1 MLGRYTPRMAERPP
15 DKPEYKVYRS
25 RRGLLDRL
33 SGPRD
38 QVAQLREAAR
48 RRAQRERKDDDR
60 EPRER
65 RGPPRPLWR
74 RILKWVAIAVGAW
87 LLLSFVLFMVSAQIT
102 DGVSEE
108 TEDALSSGG
117 SLLTG
122 STILV
127 LGSDERPEDTLEP
140 GVAGLPARADSIL
153 LIHVGLGS
161 VRKLSV
167 LRDTPVD
174 IPGHG
179 AQKINAAYAF
189 GGAPL
194 MIKTVEAYLG
204 NGLEINHIIEV
215 SFEDFPEFIDALGG
229 IDVKLDEAASART
242 RSAAAACGCRRA
254 STTWTARTRSR
265 SRACARTSATPQRT
279 TATRAARQQQV
290 MSAIRSQIL
299 SPSTFFRL
307 PLVSWEAPQTIR
319 SDLKGPG
326 LLALFTDL
334 ADRRLR
340 QDERARVPPVLRGGE
355 GGGRGRPSRLTP
367 SSSRT
372 SSRTSSLD
380 ARTRSSSCLGASSP
394 PASSPSCR
402 SRCCRSPS
410 P

>member
-1 MLGRYTPRMAERPP
+1 MTGRYTPRMAERPP

-25 RRGLLDRL
+25 RRGFFDRL
-33 SGPRD
+33 KGPSD

-48 RRAQRERKDDDR
+48 RRVRRERDDEQ
-60 EPRER
+60 EPVEPK
-65 RGPPRPLWR
+65 GPARPLWR

-102 DGVSEE
+102 DGVSDE
-108 TEDALSSGG
+108 TEEALSSGG

-127 LGSDERPEDTLEP
+127 LGSDQRPEDTLEP

-153 LIHVGLGS
+153 LMHVGLGS

-179 AQKINAAYAF
+179 LQKINAAYAF

-215 SFEDFPEFIDALGG
+215 SFEDFPDFIDALGG
-229 IDVKLDEAASART
+229 IDVKLDDCIQSNSFGGRRVRLSKGEHHLDGKDALAFARV
-242 RSAAAACGCRRA
+242 RENECDVSEDDRD
-254 STTWTARTRSR
+254 
-265 SRACARTSATPQRT
+265 
-279 TATRAARQQQV
+279 RAARQQQV
-290 MSAIRSQIL
+290 LSAIRDQIL

-307 PLVSWEAPQTIR
+307 PLVSWEAPQTLR
-319 SDLKGPG
+319 TDLKGPG

-334 ADRRLR
+334 MTGGPGKTNVLECLPCTES
-340 QDERARVPPVLRGGE
+340 ERAEAVDDLVG
-355 GGGRGRPSRLTP
+355 
-367 SSSRT
+367 
-372 SSRTSSLD
+372 
-380 ARTRSSSCLGASSP
+380 
-394 PASSPSCR
+394 
-402 SRCCRSPS
+402 
-410 P
+410 

>member
-1 MLGRYTPRMAERPP
+1 MAERPP

-33 SGPRD
+33 AGPRD

-48 RRAQRERKDDDR
+48 RRAQRERPDEEER
-60 EPRER
+60 EPRE
-65 RGPPRPLWR
+65 PSQPIWR

-87 LLLSFVLFMVSAQIT
+87 LLLSFVLFMISAQIT
-102 DGVSEE
+102 DGVSDE
-108 TEDALSSGG
+108 TEEALSSGG

-127 LGSDERPEDTLEP
+127 LGSDERPEGTLEP
-140 GVAGLPARADSIL
+140 GVAGIPARADSIL
-153 LIHVGLGS
+153 LMHVGFGS

-167 LRDTPVD
+167 LRDTPVE

-215 SFEDFPEFIDALGG
+215 SFEDFPDFIDALGG
-229 IDVKLDEAASART
+229 IDVELENCIRSNSFGGKRVRLSKGEHHLDGEEALAFARV
-242 RSAAAACGCRRA
+242 RKNECSLAEDDRA
-254 STTWTARTRSR
+254 
-265 SRACARTSATPQRT
+265 
-279 TATRAARQQQV
+279 RAARQQQV
-290 MSAIRSQIL
+290 MKAIRSQIL

-307 PLVSWEAPQTIR
+307 PLVSWEAPQTLR
-319 SDLKGPG
+319 TDLKGPG

-334 ADRRLR
+334 LTGGAGETNVLECLPCSEEEKAEAV
-340 QDERARVPPVLRGGE
+340 DELVG
-355 GGGRGRPSRLTP
+355 
-367 SSSRT
+367 
-372 SSRTSSLD
+372 
-380 ARTRSSSCLGASSP
+380 
-394 PASSPSCR
+394 
-402 SRCCRSPS
+402 
-410 P
+410 

>member
-1 MLGRYTPRMAERPP
+1 MAGRYTPRMAERPP

-33 SGPRD
+33 KGPSD
-38 QVAQLREAAR
+38 QVAQLRDAAR
-48 RRAQRERKDDDR
+48 RRAQRERGDEQEPV
-60 EPRER
+60 EPR
-65 RGPPRPLWR
+65 GPQRPLWR
-74 RILKWVAIAVGAW
+74 RILRWVAIAVGAW
-87 LLLSFVLFMVSAQIT
+87 LLLSFVLFMVSAQVT
-102 DGVSEE
+102 DGVSDE

-140 GVAGLPARADSIL
+140 GVSGLPARADSIL
-153 LIHVGLGS
+153 LMHVGFGS
-161 VRKLSV
+161 VRKLSI
-167 LRDTPVD
+167 LRDTEVD

-179 AQKINAAYAF
+179 IQKINAAYAF

-229 IDVKLDEAASART
+229 IDVNVEDDIQSNSFGGRRVKLSKGEHHLDGKDALAFARV
-242 RSAAAACGCRRA
+242 RKNELNPAEDDR
-254 STTWTARTRSR
+254 
-265 SRACARTSATPQRT
+265 
-279 TATRAARQQQV
+279 TRAARQQQV
-290 MSAIRSQIL
+290 LSAIRSQIL

-319 SDLKGPG
+319 SDMKGPG

-334 ADRRLR
+334 LTGGTGKTNVLECLPTCTEA
-340 QDERARVPPVLRGGE
+340 ERAEAVDDLVG
-355 GGGRGRPSRLTP
+355 
-367 SSSRT
+367 
-372 SSRTSSLD
+372 
-380 ARTRSSSCLGASSP
+380 
-394 PASSPSCR
+394 
-402 SRCCRSPS
+402 
-410 P
+410 

>member
-1 MLGRYTPRMAERPP
+1 MFGRYTPLIAERPP

-48 RRAQRERKDDDR
+48 RRAQRERPDEPEPL
-60 EPRER
+60 EPR
-65 RGPPRPLWR
+65 GPSRPLWR

-108 TEDALSSGG
+108 TEEALSSGG

-122 STILV
+122 STVLV
-127 LGSDERPEDTLEP
+127 LGSDERPEGSLEP
-140 GVAGLPARADSIL
+140 GAAGSPARADSIL
-153 LIHVGLGS
+153 LLHVGLGS
-161 VRKLSV
+161 VRRLSI
-167 LRDTPVD
+167 LRDTPAD

-179 AQKINAAYAF
+179 VQKINAAYAF

-194 MIKTVEAYLG
+194 IIETIEGYLG
-204 NGLEINHIIEV
+204 NGLEINHIVEV

-229 IDVKLDEAASART
+229 IDVELDDCIRSNSFGGRRVRLSKGEHHLSGKEALAFARVRQNECSPT
-242 RSAAAACGCRRA
+242 EDDRA
-254 STTWTARTRSR
+254 
-265 SRACARTSATPQRT
+265 
-279 TATRAARQQQV
+279 RAARQQQV

-319 SDLKGPG
+319 SDLQGPG
-326 LLALFTDL
+326 LLALFADL
-334 ADRRLR
+334 LTGGSG
-340 QDERARVPPVLRGGE
+340 ETNVLE
-355 GGGRGRPSRLTP
+355 
-367 SSSRT
+367 
-372 SSRTSSLD
+372 
-380 ARTRSSSCLGASSP
+380 CLPCSEEEKAEAVDDLVG
-394 PASSPSCR
+394 
-402 SRCCRSPS
+402 
-410 P
+410 

>member
-1 MLGRYTPRMAERPP
+1 MAERPP
-15 DKPEYKVYRS
+15 DKPDRPEYKVYRS
-25 RRGLLDRL
+25 RRGFLDRL

-48 RRAQRERKDDDR
+48 RRTQRESGEERP
-60 EPRER
+60 PRER
-65 RGPPRPLWR
+65 RGPARPLWR

-87 LLLSFVLFMVSAQIT
+87 LLLSFVLFMISAQIT
-102 DGVSEE
+102 DGVSDEAEE
-108 TEDALSSGG
+108 ALSSGG

-127 LGSDERPEDTLEP
+127 LGSDARPEDTLEP

-153 LIHVGLGS
+153 LLHVGFGS

-179 AQKINAAYAF
+179 LQKINAAYAF
-189 GGAPL
+189 GGASL

-204 NGLEINHIIEV
+204 NGLEINHLIEV
-215 SFEDFPEFIDALGG
+215 SFEDFPDFIDALGG
-229 IDVKLDEAASART
+229 IDVDLENCIRSNSFGGRRVRLSKGEHHLNGKEALAFARV
-242 RSAAAACGCRRA
+242 RKNECNIAEDDRA
-254 STTWTARTRSR
+254 
-265 SRACARTSATPQRT
+265 
-279 TATRAARQQQV
+279 RAARQQQV

-319 SDLKGPG
+319 SDMKGPG

-334 ADRRLR
+334 LTGGTGKTKVLECLPCSEEEKADAV
-340 QDERARVPPVLRGGE
+340 DEL
-355 GGGRGRPSRLTP
+355 
-367 SSSRT
+367 
-372 SSRTSSLD
+372 
-380 ARTRSSSCLGASSP
+380 LG
-394 PASSPSCR
+394 
-402 SRCCRSPS
+402 
-410 P
+410 

>member
-15 DKPEYKVYRS
+15 DKPEYNVYRS
-25 RRGLLDRL
+25 KRGLRDRL
-33 SGPRD
+33 AGPRD
-38 QVAQLREAAR
+38 QAAQLREAAR
-48 RRAQRERKDDDR
+48 RRTQRERKDDDL
-60 EPRER
+60 EPQRER
-65 RGPPRPLWR
+65 GPKGPLWR
-74 RILKWVAIAVGAW
+74 RILKWVAIAAVGW
-87 LLLSFVLFMVSAQIT
+87 VLLSLVLFMVSAQIT

-108 TEDALSSGG
+108 TENALSSGG

-153 LIHVGLGS
+153 LMHVGFGS

-167 LRDTPVD
+167 LRDSPVD

-179 AQKINAAYAF
+179 LQKINAAYAF

-229 IDVKLDEAASART
+229 IDVKVPKGIRSNSFGGRRVKLSKGEHHLDGKDALAYARV
-242 RSAAAACGCRRA
+242 RKNELDLSEDDR
-254 STTWTARTRSR
+254 
-265 SRACARTSATPQRT
+265 
-279 TATRAARQQQV
+279 TRAARQQQV
-290 MSAIRSQIL
+290 LSAIRSQIL

-319 SDLKGPG
+319 SDLQGPG

-334 ADRRLR
+334 LTGGSGKTN
-340 QDERARVPPVLRGGE
+340 VLE
-355 GGGRGRPSRLTP
+355 
-367 SSSRT
+367 
-372 SSRTSSLD
+372 
-380 ARTRSSSCLGASSP
+380 CLPCTEEEKAEAVDDLIG
-394 PASSPSCR
+394 
-402 SRCCRSPS
+402 
-410 P
+410 